1 MRYAL
6 WQVFPCQVLEYN
18 MIFTSKDYLPN
29 SGERIEHLRKI
40 IDGRPAAILAAG
52 HSIYELEK
60 RIGELRH
67 ADVCYFGL
75 NSYTVQEVP
84 ILDQIDKCFSV
95 VMCSSREGIPKAMGD
110 IVAFLNRDEDN
121 MFVSSLWRD
130 TFELMDSDFDL
141 NQFLSKYDRKLIFFS
156 LSWEKTV
163 PNRNQPLHFIVSN
176 SLLGLIQLAII
187 GKASR
192 IVLFGADGGFKKDAE
207 EWYYRQS
214 NPGHRGAA
222 MGEYIVGPKENIIN
236 DTNRYFNPIAPIAI
250 RNIYKTYNLAPIDIL
265 NCSENSFYTPFPK
278 VSYDDAFEYFL
289 TDKKFNKKI
298 DLRIPKVS
306 VISPYFSIDKWLRE
320 TIKNVSNQ
328 SYSNYEHIIV
338 FGKAED
344 KTLDTMRQFPDVR
357 WISEENIECL
367 RMLKKGISMAKGKY
381 IFYCR
386 IGDGYLNQDWVNTCV
401 EVLENNPDI
410 SLVWGLSQNMFKDG
424 ALGRIPD
431 AYFFDNL
438 PPQGKSYIYY
448 WLKKKSLF
456 PEGNFCVKK
465 NVLEKCFP
473 LNDAKASC
481 EYAALFSFNYKF
493 NTSGYLPY
501 FVPIVANYCRMQV
514 DIEVQRRN
522 KRLNTQIRINTYRED
537 IEQYKKKLI
546 RRKIAHQYR
555 NGAGE
560 MFSDGFSLGI
570 FLFFYI
576 GRYMNPKL
584 RCIKA
589 NLPKG
594 LRLIV
599 EKVLF
604 FWRVYR
610 WNAFSVATGR
620 VWHRLIRVLTQLNNK

>member
-1 MRYAL
+1 
-6 WQVFPCQVLEYN
+6 

-29 SGERIEHLRKI
+29 SEERIEHLRKI
-40 IDGRPAAILAAG
+40 IDGRPVAILAAG
-52 HSIYELEK
+52 PSIYELEK

-67 ADVCYFGL
+67 ADLCYFGL
-75 NSYTVQEVP
+75 NSFIQEKY
-84 ILDQIDKCFSV
+84 ILQQIDKHLSV
-95 VMCSSREGIPKAMGD
+95 YMDSCCNNIPITIKGIIDFVNRE
-110 IVAFLNRDEDN
+110 EDN
-121 MFVSSLWRD
+121 MFVSSFYND
-130 TFELMDSDFDL
+130 TFGLLNSDFDL
-141 NQFLSKYDRKLIFFS
+141 KQFLRQYDRKLIFFS
-156 LSWEKTV
+156 LSDGRTV
-163 PNRNQPLHFIVSN
+163 PNRSHPLHFLLGN
-176 SLLGLIQLAII
+176 SLMMLIQLAII

-192 IVLFGADGGFKKDAE
+192 IVLFGADGGCKETVE
-207 EWYYRQS
+207 EYCYRQ
-214 NPGHRGAA
+214 R
-222 MGEYIVGPKENIIN
+222 EYHTMPLERYIW
-236 DTNRYFNPIAPIAI
+236 DTNVGFNPVLPISI
-250 RNIYKTYNLAPIDIL
+250 RNIYETYKIPPIGIL
-265 NCSENSFYTPFPK
+265 NSSKNSFYTPFPII
-278 VSYDDAFEYFL
+278 SYDDAFEYLL
-289 TDKKFNKKI
+289 TDKKFNKKL

-306 VISPYFSIDKWLRE
+306 VISPYFNIDKFLRE
-320 TIKNVSNQ
+320 TIENVSNQ

-338 FGKAED
+338 YGEAED
-344 KTLDTMRQFPDVR
+344 ETLDTMRQFTDVR
-357 WISEENIECL
+357 WISEEIIECL
-367 RMLKKGISMAKGKY
+367 QMLKKGISIARGKY

-401 EVLENNPDI
+401 EVLDNNPDI

-431 AYFFDNL
+431 AYFIDNP

-456 PEGNFCVKK
+456 PEGNFCVRK
-465 NVLEKCFP
+465 NILEKCFP
-473 LNDAKASC
+473 LNDAKASG
-481 EYAALFSFNYKF
+481 EYTALFSFNYKF

-514 DIEVQRRN
+514 DVEGQRRN
-522 KRLNTQIRINTYRED
+522 KGLNTQIWIDTYCED

-560 MFSDGFSLGI
+560 MFSDVFSLGI
-570 FLFFYI
+570 FLFFDM
-576 GRYMNPKL
+576 GRYMNSKL

-610 WNAFSVATGR
+610 WNAFSVATR
-620 VWHRLIRVLTQLNNK
+620 RIWHRLIRVLTQPNNK